1 MAKQD
6 LITTLPSDPVERKRV
21 GKIVDEAVELTQQIK
36 DLQESLKTIY
46 QVEKEDHNIDPK
58 LIKAYVKLEDSRRR
72 DAEKVQ
78 AALEEMTERDNE
90 LNILYGRE

>member
-1 MAKQD
+1 MIRTVA
-6 LITTLPSDPVERKRV
+6 IFCFACV
-21 GKIVDEAVELTQQIK
+21 
-36 DLQESLKTIY
+36 
-46 QVEKEDHNIDPK
+46 
-58 LIKAYVKLEDSRRR
+58 KAYVKLEYSRRR